1 MRFLCSNSTLRRAP
15 CSMGGGP
22 MIGSQP
28 TPPQSSRLRLAQ
40 SCTHGQDPGQ
50 GQALLIRPPLGTYS
64 YIVVIMQIFAIL

>member
-1 MRFLCSNSTLRRAP
+1 MFKFDVATSAMLHGRWTDDRIAA
-15 CSMGGGP
+15 
-22 MIGSQP
+22 